1 MAEIERIPV
10 DRAHDDVQNGRALLV
25 CAYTD
30 EAKCSQM
37 MLEGAMNMAEFER
50 RLPSLRKEQELIF
63 YCG

>member
-10 DRAHDDVQNGRALLV
+10 DEARQDVQSGRALLV

-30 EAKCSQM
+30 EEKCSQM
-37 MLEGAMNMAEFER
+37 MLEGAMNMAELER
-50 RLPSLRKEQELIF
+50 RLPLIRKDKEHVF

>member
-10 DRAHDDVQNGRALLV
+10 HEARQDVQSGRALLI

-30 EAKCSQM
+30 EEKCGQM
-37 MLEGAMNMAEFER
+37 MLEGAMNMAELER
-50 RLPSLRKEQELIF
+50 RLPSLRKDQELVF